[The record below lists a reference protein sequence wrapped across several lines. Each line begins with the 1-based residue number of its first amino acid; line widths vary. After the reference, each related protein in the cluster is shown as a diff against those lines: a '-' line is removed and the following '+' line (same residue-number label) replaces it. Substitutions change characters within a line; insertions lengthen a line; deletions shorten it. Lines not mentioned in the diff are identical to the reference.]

1 MTHQWDIVS
10 AERLLNDDIFISWF
24 NLKKM
29 RKNINQFMVKKL
41 EKKLFQIRFN
51 FRKRMRN
58 LKLVK
63 RGKMNP
69 TVGILP
75 DGFVVVW

>member
-1 MTHQWDIVS
+1 MTIF
-10 AERLLNDDIFISWF
+10 LLVGWF

-63 RGKMNP
+63 IREVKL
-69 TVGILP
+69 ILQ
-75 DGFVVVW
+75 